1 MQRISGALTARS
13 QERSRGSSLAATGP
27 YLHLTARRAESRSRS
42 SGAGFSPR
50 CDGGRALT
58 CDASR
63 PSPRHRKE
71 RFVHDE
77 PMEDRP
83 RRRPVLLA
91 MLLAAAL
98 LLAIAGSGALG
109 SGTSRSSDDGVGV
122 QGAPPATQ

>member
-1 MQRISGALTARS
+1 M
-13 QERSRGSSLAATGP
+13 
-27 YLHLTARRAESRSRS
+27 
-42 SGAGFSPR
+42 
-50 CDGGRALT
+50 
-58 CDASR
+58 
-63 PSPRHRKE
+63 
-71 RFVHDE
+71 HDE

-122 QGAPPATQ
+122 QGAPPATQQNGGQGFMHRGRHCHHGQQQAPQQDPTGSPPV